1 MLAATVILGVIIT
14 VVLGPLSQL
23 FQNTSRSDRSLQ
35 ATTQAQELVEHIR
48 GQWQSYPVNLD
59 PTTSADLN
67 AAKRTESLDK
77 YDKTCYTPLPSVAGL
92 TRIIEVRALD
102 RDAVAGSALTLNTNC
117 ATTTASS
124 SPPPMKRVSVT
135 VKTADGNQSVLTLD
149 VPRP

>member
-23 FQNTSRSDRSLQ
+23 FQNTRRSDQRLQ

-48 GQWQSYPVNLD
+48 GQWQAYPVNPD

-67 AAKRTESLDK
+67 AAKRTESLSR
-77 YDKTCYTPLPSVAGL
+77 YDKTCYTPLPDVAGL
-92 TRIIEVRALD
+92 TRTTEVRALD
-102 RDAVAGSALTLNTNC
+102 RNAVAGSVLTLSENC
-117 ATTTASS
+117 GTTTAST

-135 VKTADGNQSVLTLD
+135 IRTADGNQSLLTLD
-149 VPRP
+149 IPRP